1 MSKELIRVMLV
12 DDHQILRDGLKI
24 LIDGEA
30 DLDVIGEA
38 NNGEEALSL
47 VNNLKPDVIIIDLG
61 MPGMGGLEAIRLIKK
76 TSSKSKVVVLTMHG
90 EKEMISQSF
99 KAGSDGF
106 VPKSIAHSSLLEAIR
121 AVMKG
126 ERYLNPDSAVNLMED
141 VSQRFEKTL
150 MLKDLSEREVEVF
163 TLVALGYSRTVI
175 SKQLSISPK
184 TVDTYRVRAME
195 KLGLE
200 NRAAMIRFAIQAG
213 MMVDEE

>member
-1 MSKELIRVMLV
+1 MYKKTIRVILV

-24 LIDGEA
+24 LIDGES
-30 DLDVIGEA
+30 DLEVIGEA
-38 NNGEEALSL
+38 KNGEEAIIL
-47 VNNLKPDVIIIDLG
+47 VDTLHPDVVIMDLG
-61 MPGMGGLEAIRLIKK
+61 MPGMGGLDAIRLVKK

-106 VPKSIAHSSLLEAIR
+106 VPKSIAHSHLLEAIR
-121 AVMKG
+121 TVVKG
-126 ERYLNPDSAVNLMED
+126 ERYLNPDSAVNLMEE

-163 TLVALGYSRTVI
+163 TLVALGYSRIVI
-175 SKQLSISPK
+175 SDQLSISPK
-184 TVDTYRVRAME
+184 TVDTYRMRAME
-195 KLGLE
+195 KLKLE

-213 MMVDEE
+213 MMIDEN